1 MRKAVDGVTAAS
13 FPVVAQA
20 LADEVKYGYRDA
32 REAERLAGALVLLGG
47 GARDGYSRATYYRR
61 RSELRAAGYVV
72 VEDFMEP
79 VEVDLGGE
87 LERALEEF
95 GG

>member
-20 LADEVKYGYRDA
+20 LADEVKYGYRSF
-32 REAERLAGALVLLGG
+32 REAERLAGSLVLFCGGVKPARGESTLYRLG
-47 GARDGYSRATYYRR
+47 R
-61 RSELRAAGYVV
+61 ELREAGYVV
-72 VEDFMEP
+72 VDDFMEP
-79 VEVDLGGE
+79 VEVNLGEE
-87 LERALEEF
+87 LELALEEF